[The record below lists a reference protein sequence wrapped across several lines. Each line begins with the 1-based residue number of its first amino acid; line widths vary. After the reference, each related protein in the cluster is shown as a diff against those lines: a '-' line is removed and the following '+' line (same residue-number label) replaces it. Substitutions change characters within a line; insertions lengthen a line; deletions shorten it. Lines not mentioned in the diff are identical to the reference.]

1 MQQNPVTCVEH
12 KALIA
17 SFKSVSRA
25 MDGRLAL
32 DDLSFDLYAGEIV
45 ALLGPNGAGKTTS
58 IRILLGLSGV
68 SAGEVSLFGHRA
80 GSRTARERTG
90 ALLQVGEASVPE
102 NLRIDEH
109 IDLFRSYYPRP
120 LPMSEI
126 LEIAGL
132 TGLEKRRFGKL
143 SGGEQQRLLFA
154 LAICGNPDLLFLDEP
169 TVSMDVETR
178 RSMWQQI
185 RRFAAEGKTIL
196 LTTHYL
202 EEADALADR
211 IVVLK
216 RGKKIAEGTPEN
228 IKAISGKRT
237 ISCHTTLSAERL
249 RRVEAVVSVFAD
261 GHRTLIATSAP
272 EATVRELMA
281 LDPDLTDLELTA
293 AALEDAFVLLTEHDE
308 RSAVASCGDA
318 I

>member
-1 MQQNPVTCVEH
+1 MKQKT
-12 KALIA
+12 LIA

-25 MDGRLAL
+25 VDGRLAL
-32 DDLSFDLYAGEIV
+32 SDLSFDLHAGEVV

-68 SAGEVSLFGHRA
+68 TSGEVSLFGHRA

-178 RSMWQQI
+178 RAMWQQI
-185 RRFAAEGKTIL
+185 RRFAAMGKTIL

-202 EEADALADR
+202 EEADALANR

-216 RGKKIAEGTPEN
+216 RGRKIAEGTPAE
-228 IKAISGKRT
+228 IKAISGKCT
-237 ISCHTTLSAERL
+237 VACKTNLSAEQL
-249 RRVEAVVSVFAD
+249 RRMEAVVSVFAD
-261 GHRTLIATSAP
+261 GRRTLITTSAP

-281 LDPDLTDLELTA
+281 LDPDLSDLELTT
-293 AALEDAFVLLTEHDE
+293 AALEDAFVLLTERDE
-308 RSAVASCGDA
+308 CADLALPGDSV
-318 I
+318 